1 MLCYRCAFIGGV
13 ADSNGY
19 GWAIAK
25 ALAEAG
31 ATIAVGTWPPVLGIF
46 KATLESGKLEEDL
59 KTSAGDKWEIAKVS
73 KERRRGGGGLD
84 GLDWVG
90 LTGRA
95 WMGCQPAPQPPTHR
109 STPWTPSTTRPM
121 TCPRR

>member
-1 MLCYRCAFIGGV
+1 MAFIGGV

-19 GWAIAK
+19 GWAIAKVRSQHTDFKFRSRLKASTQVTFFDPGSSFRCAFSSK

-59 KTSAGDKWEIAKVS
+59 KTSAGDKWEIAKV
-73 KERRRGGGGLD
+73 GWG
-84 GLDWVG
+84 VG
-90 LTGRA
+90 S
-95 WMGCQPAPQPPTHR
+95 W
-109 STPWTPSTTRPM
+109 
-121 TCPRR
+121 

>member
-1 MLCYRCAFIGGV
+1 MFRSIDFYVCRTAPAQTPEPKPPQVAFIGGV

-46 KATLESGKLEEDL
+46 K
-59 KTSAGDKWEIAKVS
+59 V
-73 KERRRGGGGLD
+73 GG
-84 GLDWVG
+84 
-90 LTGRA
+90 
-95 WMGCQPAPQPPTHR
+95 WMDV
-109 STPWTPSTTRPM
+109 
-121 TCPRR
+121 